1 MIDLAI
7 TTEPDAENPVRGD
20 LLIQG
25 TELVLVEGGDAV
37 AQELTVRLRW
47 WLGEWFLD
55 QRQGVPYLQRIL
67 RKGVS
72 PRTVRAIV
80 RRQIGQVPGVARV
93 DSLRVELGPLTR
105 EVAIDFEVVTV
116 EGERL
121 TASALRVGR

>member
-1 MIDLAI
+1 M
-7 TTEPDAENPVRGD
+7 
-20 LLIQG
+20 
-25 TELVLVEGGDAV
+25 LVQGGDRI

-72 PRTVRAIV
+72 AQTVRAIV
-80 RRQIGQVPGVARV
+80 RRQIGQVPAWPGW
-93 DSLRVELGPLTR
+93 TR
-105 EVAIDFEVVTV
+105 SGSSSSRPRAVAIDECVTL

-121 TASALRVGR
+121 TASAVRVGR